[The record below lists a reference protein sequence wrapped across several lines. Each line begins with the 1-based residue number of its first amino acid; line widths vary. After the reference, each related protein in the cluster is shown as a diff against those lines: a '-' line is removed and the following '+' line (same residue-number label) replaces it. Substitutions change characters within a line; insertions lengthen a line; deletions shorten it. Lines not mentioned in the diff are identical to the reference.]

1 MQNNNLQKE
10 DKAKILREILFIV
23 VISLFSG
30 FILGILLAPQSG
42 SQSRK
47 NSLIKLRD
55 FIDRGKFTL
64 VEAKVIGEG
73 FLEKS
78 KEKVE
83 EVSSKIKNKK
93 DEG

>member
-10 DKAKILREILFIV
+10 DKVKILREILFIV

-30 FILGILLAPQSG
+30 FIMGILLAPQSG

-47 NSLIKLRD
+47 NFLIKLRD

-64 VEAKVIGEG
+64 LEARVIGEG